1 MPFTQFSRRFSAL
14 TSCALLVLGLPAIAE
29 NAKQSLEDAVGRRE
43 KLVAHLPAT
52 TRVDADIQGV
62 PELLH
67 KTGLPSSLD
76 TVVDEEPPIILAQAA
91 SCATCGTSLDPL
103 LLMDAGSKKKDK
115 SLLTDSLWGNLIL
128 EMAYQRDKGLQ
139 KLARRMN
146 IVNYGTMASIGA
158 IAGGT
163 LAQGI
168 VALGTLNPPEGH
180 LDSYSPGIIGT
191 TLSTATILTF
201 VARMYFNHHMQKAV
215 EDRQIAI
222 RTKVEGVLN
231 HLERSD
237 AKCVDA
243 HKELTELIGERACKE
258 WVQLW
263 QSSHQL
269 AMTQPPPRI
278 TLNAVGA
285 TVAASSAT
293 PATEAGK

>member
-1 MPFTQFSRRFSAL
+1 MLSTQLSRRFSVLA
-14 TSCALLVLGLPAIAE
+14 SCALLVLGLPAVAE
-29 NAKQSLEDAVGRRE
+29 SAKQSLEDAVGPQ
-43 KLVAHLPAT
+43 KNLVAHLPAT
-52 TRVDADIQGV
+52 RVEADIQGV

-76 TVVDEEPPIILAQAA
+76 AVDEEPPILLAQAA

-103 LLMDAGSKKKDK
+103 LLMDSSSRKKDK

-139 KLARRMN
+139 RFAKRMN

-180 LDSYSPGIIGT
+180 LDSYSPGIIGA

-201 VARMYFNHHMQKAV
+201 VARMYFSHHMQKAV

-285 TVAASSAT
+285 AVTTA